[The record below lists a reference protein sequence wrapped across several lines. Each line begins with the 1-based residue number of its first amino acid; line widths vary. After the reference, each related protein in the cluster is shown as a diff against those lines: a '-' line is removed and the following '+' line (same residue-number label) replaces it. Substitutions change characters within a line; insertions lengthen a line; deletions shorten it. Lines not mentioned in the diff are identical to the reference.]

1 MKKTVL
7 LLMIA
12 LLLPAMASAQSL
24 VDVYIIDND
33 GPVTNIRNAPRG
45 KVVSTLP
52 TNESFV
58 VTLLS
63 SKGEWWKIDDVVM
76 QEGDNFKEITLKGS
90 KTGYWIHRS
99 LLQFTIA
106 GDPTGCLRT
115 APSAKSKAVKMS
127 NSTELSF
134 HPIAVKGKWVKA
146 VSTDGKSTGWIHCDK
161 ICSNPLTTCP

>member
-106 GDPTGCLRT
+106 GDPTG
-115 APSAKSKAVKMS
+115 
-127 NSTELSF
+127 
-134 HPIAVKGKWVKA
+134 
-146 VSTDGKSTGWIHCDK
+146 
-161 ICSNPLTTCP
+161 